1 MLTCAQ
7 INTSKSKAKF
17 LKRSRSNIV
26 LLLSRSCFMTV
37 WNYILKQSSLPVYFL
52 RPQLEASSAGRHPH
66 HSSAITLHSFISVVS
81 VFIQFKDKNVVN
93 EIIKEIKKFSSVL
106 LSQL

>member
-1 MLTCAQ
+1 
-7 INTSKSKAKF
+7 
-17 LKRSRSNIV
+17 
-26 LLLSRSCFMTV
+26 MTV

-93 EIIKEIKKFSSVL
+93 EIIKEIKNSAVYYYRSYNLQETSL
-106 LSQL
+106 L